1 MTATAFC
8 TKPEGMNSLSQHEP
22 FAAALEILAPELQR
36 VPLVFASPHSG
47 CDYPGPF
54 LAQSALDPMM
64 LRRSEDSYVDQLYA
78 AAPAHGAPLLKA
90 LFPRAYLDV
99 NREPYELDPAMFDE
113 ILPPYVK
120 TDSPRVRAG
129 LGTIARL
136 VSSGAEIYNRK
147 LSFAEAER
155 RVRELYRPYHAARS
169 ELVDRT
175 RQRFGYCIL
184 VDCHS
189 MPSPGGDNTGEGRVD
204 FVLGDCFG
212 SACHPGITRAVDAAL
227 RHRGYRVLHNTP
239 YAGGFTTRHYGKPH
253 LGVHALQIEVDRG
266 LYMDEATHIPTSGFS
281 TLRTDLTHLIA
292 ALAAFPARDLLP

>member
-1 MTATAFC
+1 
-8 TKPEGMNSLSQHEP
+8 MNSLSPHEP
-22 FAAALEILAPELQR
+22 FAAALEILCPELQR

-47 CDYPGPF
+47 RDYPGAF
-54 LAQSALDPMM
+54 LAQSGLDPVM
-64 LRRSEDSYVDQLYA
+64 LRRSEDSYVDELYA
-78 AAPAHGAPLLKA
+78 AAPALGAPLLKA

-113 ILPPYVK
+113 ALPAYVK

-155 RVRELYRPYHAARS
+155 RVRELYRPYHAALS
-169 ELVDRT
+169 DLVDKT

-189 MPSPGGDNTGEGRVD
+189 MPSPGASQPQGEGRVD

-212 SACHPGITRAVDAAL
+212 SACHPDITRTVDAAL

-266 LYMDEATHIPTSGFS
+266 LYMDEATHIRTPGFS
-281 TLRTDLTHLIA
+281 SLRTDLTHLIA